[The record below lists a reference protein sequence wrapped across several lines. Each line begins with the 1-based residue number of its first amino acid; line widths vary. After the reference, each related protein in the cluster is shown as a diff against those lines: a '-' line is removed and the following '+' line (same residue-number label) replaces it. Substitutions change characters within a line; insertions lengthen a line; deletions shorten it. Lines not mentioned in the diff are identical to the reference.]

1 MFGKVRNYSRKNY
14 RLCPSHYL
22 GALALS
28 CYAMFNM
35 TKMELE
41 LIANSDL
48 YILFEKGTKGGISNK
63 FLINI
68 LKAYK
73 KSQLYDQKQESQH
86 IIYLDAYNLY
96 DYATSKCFRTNKF
109 KWIDPKKF
117 DLNNY
122 LVAPWCSGYHYCTT
136 SFN

>member
-1 MFGKVRNYSRKNY
+1 MFGKIRNYSRKNY

-41 LIANSDL
+41 LIPNFDL
-48 YILFEKGTKGGISNK
+48 YILFEKGTKGGISYIFNK
-63 FLINI
+63 YT
-68 LKAYK
+68 KSQQK

-96 DYATSKCFRTNKF
+96 DYATSKFFRTNKF
-109 KWIDPKKF
+109 KWIDPKKC